1 VAKATVTPD
10 RAARAC
16 GQAVRALGAVS
27 RAGSSSKASQK
38 SPSSAPKRAPSKP
51 KNGKPAELK
60 RAVAGKTAPKT
71 AKKREKNG
79 GGRGAPAPKATPHV
93 HRRVT
98 PSESKLTR
106 ELARAVARLRGLERE
121 VTALRRAVPKMVKA
135 TTKAER
141 AAATR
146 AQREAAKVAQAVE
159 RAEKRARTI
168 ADQLAKKQAAA
179 DARDARRRASEAA
192 KLAAAELRAAKRAA
206 KKRGDHPV
214 EGCGLP
220 YKKFKPFD
228 SKMYG
233 EVATAINA
241 QRSRAG
247 RFGKASR
254 RLVTSQLGKMKREAF
269 DRYQEQCAAELQAV
283 VSGTRPPV
291 EVADVRH
298 YQDDVPF

>member
-1 VAKATVTPD
+1 MAKAAVTPD

-16 GQAVRALGAVS
+16 GQAVRALGAPT
-27 RAGSSSKASQK
+27 RAASSSKASPTPKK

-60 RAVAGKTAPKT
+60 RAVAGKTAPKK
-71 AKKREKNG
+71 AQ
-79 GGRGAPAPKATPHV
+79 ATPHV

-98 PSESKLTR
+98 PAESKLTR

-179 DARDARRRASEAA
+179 DARDAKRRASEQA
-192 KLAAAELRAAKRAA
+192 KLAAAELRAEKRAA
-206 KKRGDHPV
+206 KKRGTHPV
-214 EGCGLP
+214 EGCGKS
-220 YKKFKPFD
+220 YTQFKPFD

-241 QRSRAG
+241 QRSKAG

-254 RLVTSQLGKMKREAF
+254 KLVLSQLGKMKREAY

-283 VSGTRPPV
+283 VSGTRAPL

>member
-1 VAKATVTPD
+1 MAKATVTPD

-27 RAGSSSKASQK
+27 RAGSSQK
-38 SPSSAPKRAPSKP
+38 SPSSAPRATSKA
-51 KNGKPAELK
+51 KKGKPAELP
-60 RAVAGKTAPKT
+60 RVTAGKTAPKK
-71 AKKREKNG
+71 AQKREKNG
-79 GGRGAPAPKATPHV
+79 GVRRAPASPPTPHV

-98 PSESKLTR
+98 PAESKLTR

-135 TTKAER
+135 TTKSER

-146 AQREAAKVAQAVE
+146 AQKEAAKVAQAVE

-168 ADQLAKKQAAA
+168 ADQLARKQAAA
-179 DARDARRRASEAA
+179 DARDAKRRASEAA
-192 KLAAAELRAAKRAA
+192 KLAAAELRAEKRAA

-269 DRYQEQCAAELQAV
+269 DRYQEQCAQELQAV

-298 YQDDVPF
+298 YQDDAVPF

>member
-1 VAKATVTPD
+1 MAKAAVTPD

-16 GQAVRALGAVS
+16 GQAVRALGAT
-27 RAGSSSKASQK
+27 ATAKK
-38 SPSSAPKRAPSKP
+38 SPKRAPSKA
-51 KNGKPAELK
+51 KKGKPAELP
-60 RAVAGKTAPKT
+60 RVTAGKTAPKK
-71 AKKREKNG
+71 AQKREKNG
-79 GGRGAPAPKATPHV
+79 GVRRAPASPPTPHV

-98 PSESKLTR
+98 PAESKLTR

-135 TTKAER
+135 TTTKSER

-146 AQREAAKVAQAVE
+146 AQKEAAKVAQAVE

-168 ADQLAKKQAAA
+168 ADQLAKKQASA
-179 DARDARRRASEAA
+179 DARDAKRRASEAA
-192 KLAAAELRAAKRAA
+192 KLAAAELRAEKRAA

-220 YKKFKPFD
+220 YKKFKAFD

-254 RLVTSQLGKMKREAF
+254 KLVTSQLGKMKREAF

-283 VSGTRPPV
+283 VSGTRAPL

-298 YQDDVPF
+298 YQDDAVPF

>member
-1 VAKATVTPD
+1 MPKPKPVSAD

-16 GQAVRALGAVS
+16 GQAVRALGATP
-27 RAGSSSKASQK
+27 KK

-51 KNGKPAELK
+51 KKGKPAELP
-60 RAVAGKTAPKT
+60 RVTAGKTAPKK
-71 AKKREKNG
+71 AQKARENG
-79 GGRGAPAPKATPHV
+79 GARRAPAPKPTPHV

-98 PSESKLTR
+98 PAESKLTR

-121 VTALRRAVPKMVKA
+121 VTTLRRAVPKMVKA

-146 AQREAAKVAQAVE
+146 AQREQAKAAAAVE

-168 ADQLAKKQAAA
+168 ADQLARKQAAA
-179 DARDARRRASEAA
+179 DARDAKRRASEAA
-192 KLAAAELRAAKRAA
+192 KAAAAELRAAKRAA
-206 KKRGDHPV
+206 KKRGNHPV
-214 EGCGLP
+214 EGCGKS
-220 YKKFKPFD
+220 YNQFKPFD
-228 SKMYG
+228 SKLYG
-233 EVATAINA
+233 EVATSINA

-254 RLVTSQLGKMKREAF
+254 KLVLSQLGKMKREAY

-283 VSGTRPPV
+283 VSGTRAPL

>member
-1 VAKATVTPD
+1 MRT
-10 RAARAC
+10 
-16 GQAVRALGAVS
+16 
-27 RAGSSSKASQK
+27 
-38 SPSSAPKRAPSKP
+38 
-51 KNGKPAELK
+51 
-60 RAVAGKTAPKT
+60 
-71 AKKREKNG
+71 
-79 GGRGAPAPKATPHV
+79 
-93 HRRVT
+93 
-98 PSESKLTR
+98 
-106 ELARAVARLRGLERE
+106 
-121 VTALRRAVPKMVKA
+121 LRRAVPKMVKA

-146 AQREAAKVAQAVE
+146 AQKEAAKVAQAVE

-168 ADQLAKKQAAA
+168 ADQLARKQAAA
-179 DARDARRRASEAA
+179 DARDAKRRASEAA

-220 YKKFKPFD
+220 YTKFKPFD

-241 QRSRAG
+241 QRSKAG

-254 RLVTSQLGKMKREAF
+254 KLVLSQLGKMKREAY
-269 DRYQEQCAAELQAV
+269 DRYQEQCADELQAV
-283 VSGTRPPV
+283 VSGKRPPI